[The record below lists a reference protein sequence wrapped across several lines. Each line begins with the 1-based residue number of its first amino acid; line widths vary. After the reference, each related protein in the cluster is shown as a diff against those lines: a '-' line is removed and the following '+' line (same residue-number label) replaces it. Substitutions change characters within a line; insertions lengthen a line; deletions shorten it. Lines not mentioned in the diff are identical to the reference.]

1 MTKRF
6 NISTAKKYRSKI
18 KGRKV
23 KDQSISTVAM
33 LDAFVLNTISGLD
46 VKMLLSYIKYVSKF
60 TIKFISSLDNTRE
73 AN

>member
-23 KDQSISTVAM
+23 KDQSISTMAM

-46 VKMLLSYIKYVSKF
+46 VKMLLSYIK
-60 TIKFISSLDNTRE
+60 
-73 AN
+73 